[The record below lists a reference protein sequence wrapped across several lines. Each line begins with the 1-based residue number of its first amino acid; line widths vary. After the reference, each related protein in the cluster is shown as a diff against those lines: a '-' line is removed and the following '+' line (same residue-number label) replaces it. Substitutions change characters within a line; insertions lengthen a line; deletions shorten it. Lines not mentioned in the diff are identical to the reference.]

1 MSDAGVPYHL
11 TEFVKLHEQ
20 VEGVIQHVGLANW
33 DLLLIDVTGLWD
45 RDEFPTKEAA
55 EAAGRRLGIRV
66 HAGWDDPRL
75 ARRMNARDQWN
86 APGGQHRA
94 L

>member
-1 MSDAGVPYHL
+1 MRSAKVPYHL
-11 TEFVKLHEQ
+11 AEFVKLHRQ
-20 VEGVIQHVGLANW
+20 VEAVIQHVGHDTW

-45 RDEFPTKEAA
+45 RDEFTSEEAA
-55 EAAGRRLGIRV
+55 ETAGASLGVRV
-66 HAGWDDPRL
+66 HRDWSDVRV

-86 APGGQHRA
+86 TPDGQRRA